1 MKVFALNLQG
11 SYSDVFGWDNG
22 INGTIGAEIT
32 FNQALEENESLMEY
46 NGDSYQLPDTPIK
59 GVYFNLYEGQG
70 KRNGGGYI
78 IASNITEAKELLH
91 EFEEEFNEQ
100 HVIEY

>member
-22 INGTIGAEIT
+22 INGTIGAEIS
-32 FNQALEENESLMEY
+32 FQQALDENESLMEY
-46 NGDSYQLPDTPIK
+46 NSDSYGLPDTPEQ

-70 KRNGGGYI
+70 KRNGSGYV
-78 IASNITEAKELLH
+78 IARNITEAKSLLA